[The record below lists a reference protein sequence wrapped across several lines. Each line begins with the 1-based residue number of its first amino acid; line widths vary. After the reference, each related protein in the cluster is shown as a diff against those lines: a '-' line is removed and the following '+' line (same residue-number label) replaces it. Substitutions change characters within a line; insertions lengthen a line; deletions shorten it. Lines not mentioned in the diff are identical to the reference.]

1 MGNIDNKDY
10 INSKVC
16 CPVCNLNFAK
26 NYLLV
31 HLNKQHA
38 NIYGTPQWESSR
50 YAKNFIKIKEDHK
63 KRWGI
68 TTEDKHLEVVI
79 NKE

>member
-1 MGNIDNKDY
+1 MDNKDY
-10 INSKVC
+10 INSKIT
-16 CPVCNLNFAK
+16 CPVCNISYAK

-31 HLNKQHA
+31 HLNKQHG

-50 YAKNFIKIKEDHK
+50 YAKNFIIIKAEHR

-68 TTEDKHLEVVI
+68 SVLDDNDL
-79 NKE
+79 